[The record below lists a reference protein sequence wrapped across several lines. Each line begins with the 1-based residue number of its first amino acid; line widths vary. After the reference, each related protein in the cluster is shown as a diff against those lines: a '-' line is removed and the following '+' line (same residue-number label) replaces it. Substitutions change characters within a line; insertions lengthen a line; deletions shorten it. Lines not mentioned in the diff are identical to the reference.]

1 MYTIDT
7 RLRSMPLRHRVE
19 YVPGSV
25 AVSVSLFE
33 VSLPDMV
40 RNNPLFLVTLW
51 PNLAKE
57 LLGIKTQ

>member
-1 MYTIDT
+1 
-7 RLRSMPLRHRVE
+7 MPLRHRVE